1 MLQLLFAETLAD
13 HHPALFRQWWA
24 DALAYAR
31 REAAAGSTFA
41 AECLRA
47 YETAADRTP
56 SRNHLVFH
64 HYSFAFV
71 GRRDKPGQFL
81 HREAFYSLSAKFY
94 RDYEQRIAAYLGGL
108 AADLF

>member
-1 MLQLLFAETLAD
+1 
-13 HHPALFRQWWA
+13 
-24 DALAYAR
+24 
-31 REAAAGSTFA
+31 
-41 AECLRA
+41 
-47 YETAADRTP
+47 
-56 SRNHLVFH
+56 VFH